1 MGSTVNIRTLNT
13 GVARQIDGPS
23 PYNVANPRR
32 RISADTVWDRQSV
45 RDDDT
50 PHRRLAA
57 EIVITAGKD
66 LRRPL
71 YMKSAA
77 HFLRDTLWKTGLAG
91 IFSTVTQEQMIGLV
105 NGVMG
110 RRKPSHDK

>member
-1 MGSTVNIRTLNT
+1 MGNTILRTLKT
-13 GVARQIDGPS
+13 GVDRQIDVPS
-23 PYNVANPRR
+23 LYNVANPRR
-32 RISADTVWDRQSV
+32 RISAETVWDRQSA

-57 EIVITAGKD
+57 EIVITAWKD

-105 NGVMG
+105 DGVIG
-110 RRKPSHDK
+110 RKEAFT